1 MLFLKIPPRVM
12 CAAALAASL
21 VLACGDDAEINK
33 IFCVSANAPEY
44 LSYKVVS
51 GNQIDFR
58 FSTPVSVLS
67 AQFEPD
73 VGGVSWTDGETI
85 SLLFQDTHNTG
96 KQIIADMLVADAGGN
111 TLSLLLPFRTRND
124 RVPALLINEIRTEY
138 YSTPTTKKGEFIEFK
153 TLSAGNLGAV
163 RVYIARAGTEEPV
176 YEFPPVEVEKDAYIT
191 LHIRTYPED
200 AAVDELGGAES
211 FGLTTSKVNAHP
223 ASRDLWTHVNAE
235 LLRMTDAI
243 YVMDQD
249 DAILDAVMFYKSD
262 DEWQKNKILVKTA
275 ELLAKQ
281 GAWLGKN
288 GDLTKTPGVSDAV
301 LNAKA
306 TATRTL
312 CRDESVPDSHSQKD
326 WYITDTSCASPGA
339 PNNPKRYTPK

>member
-1 MLFLKIPPRVM
+1 M
-12 CAAALAASL
+12 ASAVCL

-44 LSYKVVS
+44 ISYKVVS
-51 GNQIDFR
+51 GNQVDFR
-58 FSTPVSVLS
+58 FSTPVSVRT
-67 AQFEPD
+67 AHFEPD
-73 VGGVSWTDGETI
+73 VGGVSWSDGETV
-85 SLLFQDTHNTG
+85 SLQFDDAHTTG
-96 KQIIADMLVADAGGN
+96 KQIIADILVADSGGN

-124 RVPALLINEIRTEY
+124 RIPALLITEIRTE
-138 YSTPTTKKGEFIEFK
+138 SSSSPTSKKGEFIEFK

-163 RVYIARAGTEEPV
+163 RVYIARAGVEEPV
-176 YEFPPVEVEKDAYIT
+176 YEFPPIEVEKDAYIT

-200 AAVDELGGAES
+200 GAVDELGGAES
-211 FGLTTSKVNAHP
+211 FGLTASKTNAHP
-223 ASRDLWTHVNAE
+223 SARDLWTHLNVE

-249 DAILDAVMFYKSD
+249 DAILDAVMFYKSA
-262 DEWQKNKILVKTA
+262 DEWGKNKILAKTA

-288 GDLTKTPGVSDAV
+288 GGLVKTPDAGDAV
-301 LNAKA
+301 PNAKA

-312 CRDESVPDSHSQKD
+312 CRDESVPDSNSHKD
-326 WYITDTSCASPGA
+326 WYITDTSCATPGA
-339 PNNPKRYTPK
+339 PNNPKRFVPK